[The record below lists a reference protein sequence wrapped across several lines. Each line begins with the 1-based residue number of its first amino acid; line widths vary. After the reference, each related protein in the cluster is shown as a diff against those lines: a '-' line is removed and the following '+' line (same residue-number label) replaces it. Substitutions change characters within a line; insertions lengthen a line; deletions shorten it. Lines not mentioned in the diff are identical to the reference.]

1 MVAQCGNRRQ
11 ARIAHYVG
19 VRLVGDSPSRDAGKH
34 LAFAGCVRL
43 QVRPREWG
51 AAARAS
57 FLTRRS
63 RSTIASAH
71 VARADEVVSD
81 PRHQRDLRRVAASS
95 TLDEVGAARGRL
107 GGTCCAMSSSIR
119 SYPSARDLA
128 CPGLHCSSYEAGRS
142 RLPWSLSL

>member
-63 RSTIASAH
+63 RSAIASAH
-71 VARADEVVSD
+71 AAR
-81 PRHQRDLRRVAASS
+81 RDDRAALALERGES
-95 TLDEVGAARGRL
+95 GAAAEIAVR
-107 GGTCCAMSSSIR
+107 
-119 SYPSARDLA
+119 
-128 CPGLHCSSYEAGRS
+128 
-142 RLPWSLSL
+142 